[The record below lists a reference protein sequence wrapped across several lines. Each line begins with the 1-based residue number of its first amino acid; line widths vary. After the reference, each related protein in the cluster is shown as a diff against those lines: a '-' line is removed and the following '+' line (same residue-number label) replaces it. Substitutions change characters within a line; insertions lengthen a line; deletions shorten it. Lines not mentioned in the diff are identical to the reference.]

1 MNTSTRTSMN
11 ALVCVVAILTT
22 CIICSHSAEAS
33 YHRYTMKGNKVVCD
47 VFRNSECKGNP
58 LEWATYESDVLVEG
72 SCYKSQINENAF
84 IKVNSVG
91 TNTVSYQRCSK
102 GCIKCAKG
110 TREVK
115 VDGKCVEED
124 IEIDGPP
131 YFVYEAVCGAKLT
144 H

>member
-33 YHRYTMKGNKVVCD
+33 YHRYTMKEGKVVCD
-47 VFRNSECKGNP
+47 VFDNSKCKGNP
-58 LEWATYESDVLVEG
+58 LERATYESDVLVEG
-72 SCYKSQINENAF
+72 SCYKSQIYENAF
-84 IKVNSVG
+84 IKVESLA
-91 TNTVSYQRCSK
+91 TNTVSYKVCGK
-102 GCIKCAKG
+102 DCTKCK
-110 TREVK
+110 RQKEVI
-115 VDGKCVEED
+115 VVGICVEESY
-124 IEIDGPP
+124 EIDGPP